1 MNNAKFKSLT
11 ISALAIMGLLLLL
24 TAWRSSEFGLMGLFL
39 SASVIISSAYLLIG
53 NPAFKKGVVWL
64 WFLIVLFTLPQF
76 FSSILAVSVLN
87 QMAIAIIF
95 ALSYNMLLGQG
106 GMLSFGHAVYFGL
119 GGFMAV
125 HTLIMIEFET
135 VYFSVLLIPLVGGLF
150 GLLAGIFIGSFSTR
164 KAGTVFAMISLGIG
178 ELIAACS
185 LIFVDFFGG
194 EAGVSGDRTFGPLF
208 FGVDFAQDVEVYYLA
223 AGWVFIATLF
233 MYLFTQTPAGRMA
246 NAVRDN
252 PERAEFI
259 GYSSRRVRFISFC
272 AAGLFAG
279 IAGGL
284 FALNYEF
291 ITEENLNAATSGRV
305 LLMAYIGG
313 LGYFIGPIIGAVVL
327 TLMNSLLSNYSDL
340 WMLYLGIMFVLTV
353 MFLPRGF
360 AGFLMMHQTALFHG
374 KIRSLTVPYLIT
386 GLPAIVFVLGAI
398 AMIEMSHTEGDAFRY
413 LGATFNPE
421 GIVSW
426 LIVASITVTAL
437 IITKRS
443 LKQLSSAWEAANA
456 PLTTEAK
463 EEQ

>member
-1 MNNAKFKSLT
+1 MATVKK
-11 ISALAIMGLLLLL
+11 
-24 TAWRSSEFGLMGLFL
+24 L
-39 SASVIISSAYLLIG
+39 SVWIAYLL
-53 NPAFKKGVVWL
+53 
-64 WFLIVLFTLPQF
+64 VLLALPQF
-76 FSSILAVSVLN
+76 FDSILSISIFN

-125 HTLIMIEFET
+125 HALILIETE
-135 VYFSVLLIPLVGGLF
+135 VMYFSILFIPLIGGIF
-150 GLLAGIFIGSFSTR
+150 GLLAAIFIGSFSTR
-164 KAGTVFAMISLGIG
+164 KAGTIFAMISLGIG
-178 ELIAACS
+178 ELIAASS
-185 LIFVDFFGG
+185 LIFVGFFGG

-208 FGVDFAQDVEVYYLA
+208 FGIDFAQDVQIYYLA
-223 AGWVFIATLF
+223 AGWVFIATVF

-259 GYSSRRVRFISFC
+259 GYSARRVRFISFC
-272 AAGLFAG
+272 ASGLFAG

-340 WMLYLGIMFVLTV
+340 WLLYLGLMFVLTV
-353 MFLPRGF
+353 LFLPRGF
-360 AGFLMMHQTALFHG
+360 AGFIMMHQVAWLRGTLKKLAL
-374 KIRSLTVPYLIT
+374 PYLIT
-386 GLPAIVFVLGAI
+386 GVPGFVFALASI
-398 AMIEMSHTEGDAFRY
+398 AMIEMSHVDAESFPY
-413 LGATFNPE
+413 FGFSLEPGKTIDWIIIAA
-421 GIVSW
+421 IAA
-426 LIVASITVTAL
+426 VAFFLTRKSI
-437 IITKRS
+437 RQ
-443 LKQLSSAWEAANA
+443 LKDAWEDANA
-456 PLTTEAK
+456 IPDSEDS
-463 EEQ
+463 

>member
-1 MNNAKFKSLT
+1 MATVKK
-11 ISALAIMGLLLLL
+11 
-24 TAWRSSEFGLMGLFL
+24 L
-39 SASVIISSAYLLIG
+39 SVWIAYLL
-53 NPAFKKGVVWL
+53 
-64 WFLIVLFTLPQF
+64 VLLALPQF
-76 FSSILAVSVLN
+76 FDSILSISIFN

-125 HTLIMIEFET
+125 HALILIETE
-135 VYFSVLLIPLVGGLF
+135 VMYFSILFIPLIGGIF
-150 GLLAGIFIGSFSTR
+150 GLLAAIFIGSFSTR
-164 KAGTVFAMISLGIG
+164 KAGTIFAMISLGIG
-178 ELIAACS
+178 ELIAASS
-185 LIFVDFFGG
+185 LIFVGFFGG

-208 FGVDFAQDVEVYYLA
+208 FGIDFAQDVQIYYLA
-223 AGWVFIATLF
+223 AGWVFIATVF

-259 GYSSRRVRFISFC
+259 GYSARRVRFISFC
-272 AAGLFAG
+272 ASGLFAG

-340 WMLYLGIMFVLTV
+340 WLLYLGLMFVLTV
-353 MFLPRGF
+353 LFLPRGF
-360 AGFLMMHQTALFHG
+360 AGFIMMHQVAWLRGTLKKLAL
-374 KIRSLTVPYLIT
+374 PYLIT
-386 GLPAIVFVLGAI
+386 GVPGFVFALASI
-398 AMIEMSHTEGDAFRY
+398 AMIEMSHVDAESFPY
-413 LGATFNPE
+413 FGFSLEPGKTIDWIIIAA
-421 GIVSW
+421 IAA
-426 LIVASITVTAL
+426 VAFFLTQKSI
-437 IITKRS
+437 RQ
-443 LKQLSSAWEAANA
+443 LKDAWEDANA
-456 PLTTEAK
+456 IPDSEDS
-463 EEQ
+463 

>member
-1 MNNAKFKSLT
+1 MASIAKLSLW
-11 ISALAIMGLLLLL
+11 AG
-24 TAWRSSEFGLMGLFL
+24 
-39 SASVIISSAYLLIG
+39 YLL
-53 NPAFKKGVVWL
+53 
-64 WFLIVLFTLPQF
+64 VLLALPQF
-76 FSSILAVSVLN
+76 FDSILSISIFN

-119 GGFMAV
+119 GGFLAV
-125 HTLIMIEFET
+125 HTLILIENGS
-135 VYFSVLLIPLVGGLF
+135 VYFSIIFIPLVGGIF
-150 GLLAGIFIGSFSTR
+150 GLLAAIFIGSFSTR

-178 ELIAACS
+178 ELIAASS
-185 LIFVDFFGG
+185 LIFVSFFGG
-194 EAGVSGDRTFGPLF
+194 EAGVSGDRTFGPLL
-208 FGVDFAQDVEVYYLA
+208 FGVDFTQDLQIYYLA
-223 AGWVFIATLF
+223 AIWVFIATVF

-259 GYSSRRVRFISFC
+259 GYSARRVRFISFC

-340 WMLYLGIMFVLTV
+340 WLLYLGVLFLLTV

-360 AGFLMMHQTALFHG
+360 AGLIMMHQVAWLRGTLRRLAL
-374 KIRSLTVPYLIT
+374 PYLIT
-386 GLPAIVFVLGAI
+386 GIPAFIFILASV
-398 AMIEMSHTEGDAFRY
+398 AMIELSHTDGEVFYY
-413 LGATFNPE
+413 LGVSLERGSSIDWMLIGGIAIAAFLATR
-421 GIVSW
+421 
-426 LIVASITVTAL
+426 
-437 IITKRS
+437 KS
-443 LKQLSSAWEAANA
+443 LQQLKDAWEDANTL
-456 PLTTEAK
+456 PGDEDS
-463 EEQ
+463 

>member
-1 MNNAKFKSLT
+1 MVSIAKLSLW
-11 ISALAIMGLLLLL
+11 AG
-24 TAWRSSEFGLMGLFL
+24 
-39 SASVIISSAYLLIG
+39 YLL
-53 NPAFKKGVVWL
+53 
-64 WFLIVLFTLPQF
+64 VLLALPQF
-76 FSSILAVSVLN
+76 FDSILSISIFN

-119 GGFMAV
+119 GGFLAV
-125 HTLIMIEFET
+125 HTLILIENGSI
-135 VYFSVLLIPLVGGLF
+135 YFSIIFIPLVGGIF
-150 GLLAGIFIGSFSTR
+150 GLLAAIFIGSFSTR

-178 ELIAACS
+178 ELIAASS
-185 LIFVDFFGG
+185 LIFVSFFGG

-208 FGVDFAQDVEVYYLA
+208 FGVDFAQDLEIYYLA
-223 AGWVFIATLF
+223 AIWVFIATVF

-259 GYSSRRVRFISFC
+259 GYSARRVRFISFC
-272 AAGLFAG
+272 ASGLFAG

-327 TLMNSLLSNYSDL
+327 TLMNSLLSNYSEL
-340 WMLYLGIMFVLTV
+340 WLLYLGVMFLLTV

-360 AGFLMMHQTALFHG
+360 AGLIMMHQVAWLSGTLRRLAL
-374 KIRSLTVPYLIT
+374 PYLIT
-386 GLPAIVFVLGAI
+386 GIPAFIFILASI
-398 AMIEMSHTEGDAFRY
+398 AMIELSHTDGEVFHY
-413 LGATFNPE
+413 LGVSLERGSSIDWMLVGGIAIAAFLATR
-421 GIVSW
+421 
-426 LIVASITVTAL
+426 
-437 IITKRS
+437 KS
-443 LKQLSSAWEAANA
+443 LQQLKDAWEDANTL
-456 PLTTEAK
+456 PGDEDS
-463 EEQ
+463 